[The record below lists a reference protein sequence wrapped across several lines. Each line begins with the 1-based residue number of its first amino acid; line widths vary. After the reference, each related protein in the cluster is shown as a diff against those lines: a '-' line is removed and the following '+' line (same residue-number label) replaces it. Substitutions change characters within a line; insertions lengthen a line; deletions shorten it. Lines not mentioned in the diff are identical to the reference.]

1 MKKLLFIVLA
11 STVGVSACASSGTSN
26 GTSDRN
32 HQRPAMSADMKQ
44 AMDDCAQRA
53 GVKISKESRPSQS
66 DMKKL
71 EACMTAKGYK
81 KPEGHG
87 QGRPQ

>member
-11 STVGVSACASSGTSN
+11 STLGMTACASNATSN
-26 GTSDRN
+26 NANTN
-32 HQRPAMSADMKQ
+32 KPQRPAMSADMKQ

-53 GVKISKESRPSQS
+53 GVKMSKESRPSKS

-71 EACMTAKGYK
+71 KACMTAKGYK

-87 QGRPQ
+87 QGRP